1 MTLRDSA
8 FIVAGWLGACL
19 LSGWLVAFAAGLAR
33 A

>member
-19 LSGWLVAFAAGLAR
+19 LSGWLVTFAAGLTPA
-33 A
+33 

>member
-19 LSGWLVAFAAGLAR
+19 LSGWLVAFAAGLTR